1 LHNQN
6 FVDDDV
12 IFRYSDWCNKRGK
25 KREPRD
31 ILKIELEK
39 LNYKVA
45 RGKGVDVNNQS
56 AKGYNITLI
65 TDAELEAFTC

>member
-45 RGKGVDVNNQS
+45 RGKGVDVNLYS
-56 AKGYNITLI
+56 P
-65 TDAELEAFTC
+65 E